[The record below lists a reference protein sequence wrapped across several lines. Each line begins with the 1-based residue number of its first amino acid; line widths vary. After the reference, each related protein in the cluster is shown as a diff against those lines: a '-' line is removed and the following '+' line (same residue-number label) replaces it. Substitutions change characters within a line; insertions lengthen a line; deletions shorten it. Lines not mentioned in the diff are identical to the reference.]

1 MQAERPEGHAARIR
15 SIDVIR
21 GLVMVLMAIDHVR
34 VYSGIPAGGPDP
46 GVFFTRWITH
56 FCAPGFAFFAGTS
69 AFLYGLKKGNAG
81 SLSRFLLSRGLILVV
96 LELTLLRFFWAFH
109 INYQEFI
116 LAGVIWML
124 GCCMVLL
131 ATLVWLPPRVVGLI
145 GTAVI
150 VFQSWF
156 SRVPQVLPE
165 SIRASFGKGWEFIY
179 PSGFETFSGVSV
191 LYSLVP
197 WIGVMAAGYGFGY
210 ILSLGEIQRRKAAL
224 RTGLL
229 FILLFIILGSIQIIR
244 SPEDTDAAPFLFRLL
259 NQQKYPA
266 SPLFLLMT
274 LGPLLALL
282 PVAEKLKGGISKV
295 LEVFGR
301 VPFYYYLLHIPL
313 IHLSALFIYK
323 IKTGS
328 MHQEFFTYAPY
339 AQVPQ
344 EYRWSLPLLYLV
356 FAVSVGILYFLCKRY
371 AGYKARNPGKK
382 WLTYI

>member
-1 MQAERPEGHAARIR
+1 MQSKRPEGLTPRIR

-46 GVFFTRWITH
+46 AVFFTRWITH

-69 AFLYGLKKGNAG
+69 AFLYGLKRGNRTHLA
-81 SLSRFLLSRGLILVV
+81 RFLISRGLILVV
-96 LELTLLRFFWAFH
+96 LELTVLRFFWAFH

-124 GCCMVLL
+124 GWCMVLL
-131 ATLVWLPPRVVGLI
+131 AALVWIPPLVVGVI

-156 SRVPQVLPE
+156 GRIPQALPE

-179 PSGFETFSGVSV
+179 PSGFETFSGVSI

-210 ILSLGEIQRRKAAL
+210 ILSLGKEQRRKASL
-224 RTGLL
+224 RTGIALIGL
-229 FILLFIILGSIQIIR
+229 FLVLGLSQVIMAA
-244 SPEDTDAAPFLFRLL
+244 EDPDAPPFLFRLL

-274 LGPLLALL
+274 LGPLLALIPL
-282 PVAEKLKGGISKV
+282 AEKTKGGFSKV

-313 IHLSALFIYK
+313 IHLSALLVYK

-328 MHQEFFTYAPY
+328 MHPEFFTYAPY
-339 AQVPQ
+339 AQVP
-344 EYRWSLPLLYLV
+344 EEFRWSLPLLYLV
-356 FAVSVGILYFLCKRY
+356 FAVNVGILYFLCKGY
-371 AGYKARNPGKK
+371 AGYKARHPEKK